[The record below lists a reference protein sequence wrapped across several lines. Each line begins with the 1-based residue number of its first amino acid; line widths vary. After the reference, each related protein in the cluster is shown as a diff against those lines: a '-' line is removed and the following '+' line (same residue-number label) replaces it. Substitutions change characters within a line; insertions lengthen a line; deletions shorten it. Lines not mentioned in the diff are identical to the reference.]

1 MIIFLPAAPDGKSFS
16 LWQLQKKNE
25 APRRKITRYY
35 AQRTCNHWG
44 RGDRGVVGTLL
55 KGTSTVLR
63 HSRSSSL
70 SPDSG
75 GRVFKPHSCR
85 LVTSN
90 TADLMFPF
98 SASSRITQTAWRLPG
113 SFRFKSSLGA
123 DIWTLTV
130 VFCSMGNITD
140 GCSLSW
146 PSNVAAFTK
155 SLTTQGLGLFYTCPH
170 QPPSWQIPEKGK
182 SAKQLQVLCAECW
195 FSCLFPVIIKY

>member
-1 MIIFLPAAPDGKSFS
+1 MERASVCDNYRRRMSLPEGK
-16 LWQLQKKNE
+16 LHG
-25 APRRKITRYY
+25 ITHS
-35 AQRTCNHWG
+35 AHATTEG
-44 RGDRGVVGTLL
+44 EVTEESTGFGTLL

-75 GRVFKPHSCR
+75 GCVFKPHSCR

-182 SAKQLQVLCAECW
+182 SAKQLRVLCAECW